1 MSTEGDTLRLAIK
14 KAKIKQ
20 EEFAEKMGFSRNYL
34 LRLMEGSKD
43 LSDEIKLR
51 AAAILGTSVNELFGV
66 QKQTS
71 AEPAVAYLKTERQAT
86 SEELMKL
93 INTQEDL
100 IGVQKRIIDAL
111 DRQIADLQVQL
122 ANAKRI

>member
-43 LSDEIKLR
+43 LSAEIKLR

-66 QKQTS
+66 QKQT
-71 AEPAVAYLKTERQAT
+71 AAMGGT
-86 SEELMKL
+86 SYK
-93 INTQEDL
+93 
-100 IGVQKRIIDAL
+100 
-111 DRQIADLQVQL
+111 
-122 ANAKRI
+122 